1 MIMSK
6 YMSKKKRET
15 ARERGRE
22 WSLIVFKKFIVLV
35 LFYVFYSFICIAYA
49 RVLLPT
55 EFF

>member
-1 MIMSK
+1 
-6 YMSKKKRET
+6 MSKKKRET

-22 WSLIVFKKFIVLV
+22 WALIVFKKFIVLV